1 MQTNSLWLYA
11 IMPHGL
17 DSKVRQITPDV
28 QAAGGQGT
36 ADGVARIISL
46 DLPTYAS
53 LFTVTAILAP
63 ILEETVFRGFLL
75 TSLTKWMPT
84 PAAVLV
90 RTSNTGMIEMCMQGM
105 QAIRLAVWSSCAVC
119 SKNMRR

>member
-1 MQTNSLWLYA
+1 M
-11 IMPHGL
+11 
-17 DSKVRQITPDV
+17 

-46 DLPTYAS
+46 DFPTYAS
-53 LFTVTAILAP
+53 LLTVTAVLAP
-63 ILEETVFRGFLL
+63 VLEETVFRGFLL

-90 RTSNTGMIEMCMQGM
+90 GGPDAGIDNLLHAREVSDRRAVRGRTVQPLLTPMP
-105 QAIRLAVWSSCAVC
+105 R
-119 SKNMRR
+119 

>member
-1 MQTNSLWLYA
+1 MPDDMCNRVRLINS
-11 IMPHGL
+11 
-17 DSKVRQITPDV
+17 TT

-53 LFTVTAILAP
+53 LFTVTAVLAP

-75 TSLTKWMPT
+75 PSLTKWMPT
-84 PAAVLV
+84 PVAVLV
-90 RTSNTGMIEMCMQGM
+90 RANCQ
-105 QAIRLAVWSSCAVC
+105 R
-119 SKNMRR
+119 